1 MGFENTAYRPRL
13 DQLDGTGGS
22 EATQP
27 DKLAYLKEAV
37 APITPQALLPLRLL
51 SSPSYILPAIVLARH
66 HDWSSVAD
74 LHDEVN
80 MLQEQDSSD
89 EKSGWNIG
97 KTVVQQ
103 FVGKGAGLGII
114 ETNMNST
121 PMLARISPDQAD
133 TLYAAG
139 GHIAKLLAGLW
150 ENGERI
156 SSQELLGRTRY
167 SPDKQ
172 DPIWVRARIAKALV
186 TGIKKEGAGFSLTA
200 EQLASVV
207 GISSEQLMPYLKTL
221 DDKLG
226 MVTHIVR
233 EKGTFALELPFDP
246 DAITVTGVHV
256 GVERLQEVYKAIEIV
271 LQGKFGLLEPD
282 VISAREVR
290 EALQAINKNSPLLDE
305 ANYTGEDGVSKAI
318 AKVMQ
323 AFVSLGVL
331 KRLETTTIYT
341 SQDQSK
347 LLESLVGIIDGVTAK
362 DPVFI
367 QNGRNEMDQ
376 LLGDSTRLTD
386 FMVQMRDSSPSIERK
401 SLTDQQQSFLD
412 LISEHGGKL
421 STSEI
426 LQLVHLDNSYLTQ
439 HVLAPLQEVGLLT
452 SHIVKIARGTEL
464 EWSTPTFAVET
475 LIKQIDV
482 ERLIQEGGFMIVERE
497 SKRSTVITRSQVR
510 AIGTGDM
517 NMFIDTL
524 SDEGKGIVKD
534 LLKMPGRSIE
544 ALPIMQFADG
554 RESVLLIIKPGS
566 LQFYK
571 NDEVSPTVLDSNAGA
586 NLSIFIHALANR
598 LEKTFAKNGTV
609 SGDTASLIKDRL
621 FKFA

>member
-207 GISSEQLMPYLKTL
+207 GISSE
-221 DDKLG
+221 
-226 MVTHIVR
+226 
-233 EKGTFALELPFDP
+233 
-246 DAITVTGVHV
+246 
-256 GVERLQEVYKAIEIV
+256 
-271 LQGKFGLLEPD
+271 
-282 VISAREVR
+282 
-290 EALQAINKNSPLLDE
+290 
-305 ANYTGEDGVSKAI
+305 
-318 AKVMQ
+318 
-323 AFVSLGVL
+323 
-331 KRLETTTIYT
+331 
-341 SQDQSK
+341 
-347 LLESLVGIIDGVTAK
+347 
-362 DPVFI
+362 
-367 QNGRNEMDQ
+367 
-376 LLGDSTRLTD
+376 
-386 FMVQMRDSSPSIERK
+386 
-401 SLTDQQQSFLD
+401 
-412 LISEHGGKL
+412 
-421 STSEI
+421 
-426 LQLVHLDNSYLTQ
+426 
-439 HVLAPLQEVGLLT
+439 
-452 SHIVKIARGTEL
+452 
-464 EWSTPTFAVET
+464 
-475 LIKQIDV
+475 
-482 ERLIQEGGFMIVERE
+482 
-497 SKRSTVITRSQVR
+497 
-510 AIGTGDM
+510 
-517 NMFIDTL
+517 
-524 SDEGKGIVKD
+524 
-534 LLKMPGRSIE
+534 
-544 ALPIMQFADG
+544 
-554 RESVLLIIKPGS
+554 
-566 LQFYK
+566 
-571 NDEVSPTVLDSNAGA
+571 
-586 NLSIFIHALANR
+586 
-598 LEKTFAKNGTV
+598 
-609 SGDTASLIKDRL
+609 
-621 FKFA
+621 